1 MTTSPRHNWE
11 HDGEY
16 CHHKN
21 QDEEGEA
28 ARSVCEE
35 MYSAKED
42 EKLRLKEA
50 LRAVYALAGENPEV
64 RRIINTALDEDD

>member
-1 MTTSPRHNWE
+1 MSTPPKHNWE

-16 CHHKN
+16 CHHKH
-21 QDEEGEA
+21 QDEKGDA
-28 ARSVCEE
+28 ARSVCEG

-64 RRIINTALDEDD
+64 RRIVNDALDEDY